1 MCAPPALMAGAS
13 FAQGAFGAF
22 QGAAAAKARNRAAIQ
37 NYEYQLEARKNQW
50 YQQLS
55 VWGAKRNKY
64 HRDMTEN
71 DLAAMRGYSQAQVG
85 LNDVFA
91 QAAQNNETALI
102 KYLQGSGKMMAAGRT
117 GRSVAR
123 LNTLELGQLERNAGR
138 NIYKLTRSREAYKQN
153 VENIR
158 AQQISNRSKI
168 SSAVAFAPVP
178 DLAPPPPQL
187 ENQSAMPGL
196 IKAGLGAAMTYGM
209 SKLSTKVPG
218 GGGKDTNPFNWK
230 NMANFSQIGMGVYD
244 SINFKPVGG
253 QPFGQVGNDPMY
265 SFNIDSSLFDYDIDY
280 SSIAFG
286 NTGGKRS

>member
-22 QGAAAAKARNRAAIQ
+22 QGAAQAKARNRAAIQ
-37 NYEYQLEARKNQW
+37 NYEYQLEARKSQW

-55 VWGAKRNKY
+55 IWGAKRNKY

-117 GRSVAR
+117 GRTVAR

-168 SSAVAFAPVP
+168 SSKVAFAPVP
-178 DLAPPPPQL
+178 DLAPPPPQM

-196 IKAGLGAAMTYGM
+196 LKAGLGAAMTYGM
-209 SKLSTKVPG
+209 AKLSTKVPG
-218 GGGKDTNPFNWK
+218 GGGDKNPFNWK
-230 NMANFSQIGMGVYD
+230 DAALSGASGAFNN
-244 SINFKPVGG
+244 INFTPVGG
-253 QPFGQVGNDPMY
+253 HNL
-265 SFNIDSSLFDYDIDY
+265 IKLI
-280 SSIAFG
+280 
-286 NTGGKRS
+286 

>member
-1 MCAPPALMAGAS
+1 MAGAS

-117 GRSVAR
+117 GRTVAR

-218 GGGKDTNPFNWK
+218 GGGKDKNPFNWK
-230 NMANFSQIGMGVYD
+230 AMANFSQIGMSAYNN
-244 SINFKPVGG
+244 INFKPVGG
-253 QPFGQVGNDPMY
+253 MTFDQA
-265 SFNIDSSLFDYDIDY
+265 NIDYAGGFNYEANNFNYDYDY
-280 SSIAFG
+280 STFYG
-286 NTGGKRS
+286 NKP